1 MVIRIFYLVVSIFSV
16 AMVYLAIEEPYYS
29 DLLSGGE
36 VSASMQMSAVTDYEM
51 NATAVNARY
60 EADTCNRYKDRDE
73 CLKFKGVAIRG
84 DKEHNISSDEAI
96 YQEDLL
102 KFKNNVRYINNE
114 NLKFVSNEATYDIKK
129 KIAISNTPFV
139 MTQNGDKITGNS
151 LVYDLNLKTTKIK
164 GFQGWIEQE
173 RR

>member
-1 MVIRIFYLVVSIFSV
+1 MVIRIFYLVVSVFSV

-29 DLLSGGE
+29 DLLSSGE

-73 CLKFKGVAIRG
+73 CL
-84 DKEHNISSDEAI
+84 N
-96 YQEDLL
+96 QEDLL

-139 MTQNGDKITGNS
+139 MTQNGNKITGNS